1 MSAALKTE
9 ILNTGQLEN
18 TILSALKK
26 FGGSEYE
33 GSPDPEEQ
41 QKDFAKELANA
52 IASGVAVGVQQYLL
66 KNVTTQPANTL
77 PAPGPVTHPH
87 PILPIKMIAP

>member
-1 MSAALKTE
+1 MSQVLKSE
-9 ILNTGQLEN
+9 ILNTGQLEK
-18 TILSALKK
+18 TILTAIKK
-26 FGGSEYE
+26 FGGNEYT
-33 GSPDPEEQ
+33 GSPDPDTQ
-41 QKDFAKELANA
+41 QKDFAKELAEA
-52 IASGVAVGVQQYLL
+52 IADGVAKGVQGYLT